1 VPDLYS
7 ANVGYPG
14 MNLQIAA
21 TLDGALIAGG
31 PRPVHGARHDAHGS
45 PSSGPPRYPVGDGGT
60 SRRQRLAAV
69 SRL

>member
-21 TLDGALIAGG
+21 TLDGALMVVG
-31 PRPVHGARHDAHGS
+31 PRPVHGARRDAHAFAAFGLAEI
-45 PSSGPPRYPVGDGGT
+45 PNRGRRDRPVLWA
-60 SRRQRLAAV
+60 SRC
-69 SRL
+69 